1 MCPWTTIRKYQRVA
15 LWNLRATLAAEEEED
30 ETLIVTVTD
39 PAVERVVEEGDEGG
53 KAGVKVEAT
62 LTF

>member
-1 MCPWTTIRKYQRVA
+1 MKCPGSVQ
-15 LWNLRATLAAEEEED
+15 EEED
-30 ETLIVTVTD
+30 ETLVVSVTD
-39 PAVERVVEEGDEGG
+39 PATEGAVDKEGNDG